1 MILFTIIMSSLLG
14 APLIWLLQQRSGRA
28 AGAVAALLPASLFVL
43 LLTQL
48 PTVTAG
54 TVLLE
59 KHAWVP
65 SLGVALNLRL
75 DGLALLMALLVTGI
89 GTLVTIYA
97 GSYFRSADVRMR
109 THFVLLIQLF
119 MSAMLGTVLSD
130 NLIVMYLF
138 WEWTSLMSFLLIGFE
153 AARPEARKAALQSLL
168 VTVAG
173 GLSMF
178 AGILLLGRSLGTFS
192 FTEILADPGR
202 FATLDG
208 AWVIAALFLAGAL
221 TKSAQAPFHFWLP
234 RAMEAPTPASA
245 YLHSATMV
253 KLGIFLLARLDQPF
267 SQLPGYGTVLAT
279 FGLATML
286 MASLNTLRERQ
297 YKALLAHST
306 VASLGMLVFLLGL
319 PGSGARSAMLAFLL
333 GHALYKATLFFAAGS
348 SIATAG
354 TGELARLSGLRKA
367 LPLTA
372 AAALVAGISM
382 AGLPPLFGF
391 IAKEAMFE
399 NLLAQAPG
407 LTRSAG
413 LAGLVIASAVLVAVA
428 WLSGVKPFRGPP
440 AAAQEPGETGG
451 LAAGPVILSGAGIL
465 FALFPG
471 FFVTP
476 LLRAAARAVSGGQ
489 PHIELALWHGPTPA
503 LAWSALVIALGA
515 LLVSVWPRLQALLP
529 GPGARVGPTSE
540 GGYETVFEGT
550 LALARRSTRLLQNGD
565 QRTYT
570 AAVIAALTVAGAW
583 LLVKS
588 GSLALQAGGGT
599 FSLSQLV
606 ILLLMCAGALTA
618 AITRGLVATLI
629 GAGMVGFGSAV
640 IYLLNGAP
648 DLSLTQF
655 AVEALVLVVLMA
667 LLMRLRL
674 SPPKT
679 RSSGERRFDLV
690 LAAAFGLLM
699 FLALAAMLSVTP
711 GDRLAEYYSA
721 HSLSEAFG
729 RNVVNVILV
738 DFRALDTLGE
748 LSVIGFAGLII
759 WSLLRLRRRGE
770 D

>member
-1 MILFTIIMSSLLG
+1 MILATILLLSLFG
-14 APLIWLLQQRSGRA
+14 APLAWLLQQRSGRA
-28 AGAVAALLPASLFVL
+28 AGLIAALLPGSLFAA

-48 PTVTAG
+48 PAVTAG
-54 TVLLE
+54 AVLVE
-59 KHAWVP
+59 RHQWVP
-65 SLGVALNLRL
+65 SLGVELTLRL
-75 DGLALLMALLVTGI
+75 DGLTLLFALLVTGI

-97 GSYFRSADVRMR
+97 GSYFRAASVRTR

-119 MSAMLGTVLSD
+119 MTAMLGTVLSD
-130 NLIVMYLF
+130 NLLVMYLF

-153 AARPEARKAALQSLL
+153 AARPAARKAALQSLL
-168 VTVAG
+168 LTVAG

-178 AGILLLGRSLGTFS
+178 AGILLLGQRLGTFS
-192 FTEILADPGR
+192 FTEILAAPER
-202 FATLDG
+202 FAALDG

-267 SQLPGYGTVLAT
+267 SQLPGYGTVLVT
-279 FGLATML
+279 FGLLTML
-286 MASLNTLRERQ
+286 IASLNTLRERQ

-319 PGSGARSAMLAFLL
+319 PGHAARTAMLAFLL
-333 GHALYKATLFFAAGS
+333 GHALYKATLFFAAGTV
-348 SIATAG
+348 IAHTG
-354 TGELARLSGLRKA
+354 TGELDRLSGLRRA

-372 AAALVAGISM
+372 AAALLGGLSM

-391 IAKEAMFE
+391 IAKEAMLE
-399 NLLAQAPG
+399 NLLSHAGAVRSFG
-407 LTRSAG
+407 LS
-413 LAGLVIASAVLVAVA
+413 GLVAASAVLVAVA
-428 WLSGVKPFRGPP
+428 WLSGLKPFLGTPATQRGS
-440 AAAQEPGETGG
+440 GETGG
-451 LAAGPVILSGAGIL
+451 LAAGPLVLGGAGLL

-471 FFVTP
+471 FFATP
-476 LLRAAARAVSGGQ
+476 LLQAASHVVGGHDTPLQ
-489 PHIELALWHGPTPA
+489 LALWHGFTPA
-503 LAWSALVIALGA
+503 LGLSALIIVLGA
-515 LLVSVWPRLQALLP
+515 LLIMAWPRVQTFLP
-529 GPGARVGPTSE
+529 GSGARLGPTSE
-540 GGYETVFEGT
+540 GGYEAVFEGV
-550 LALARRSTRLLQNGD
+550 LALARRTTRLLQNGD

-570 AAVIAALTVAGAW
+570 AVVTGALVLAGGW
-583 LLVKS
+583 LLLRS
-588 GSLALQAGGGT
+588 GPLEFGAAGGSFSLA
-599 FSLSQLV
+599 QLT
-606 ILLLMCAGALTA
+606 ILLFMCAGALTA

-679 RSSGERRFDLV
+679 RTPGERRLDLGIS
-690 LAAAFGLLM
+690 AAFGLVM
-699 FLALAAMLSVTP
+699 FLALTAMLSVTP

-721 HSLSEAFG
+721 RSLTEAFG

-748 LSVIGFAGLII
+748 LSVVGFAALII
-759 WSLLRLRRRGE
+759 WSLLRKRQRGK